1 MGGDF
6 KCLLN
11 LPPACLS
18 AATDVLQLMQEVGG
32 QDQVHVLL
40 RGQWQL
46 SGLSYEARVKA
57 VEQRLQTHPMDA
69 AYTHAG

>member
-1 MGGDF
+1 
-6 KCLLN
+6 
-11 LPPACLS
+11 
-18 AATDVLQLMQEVGG
+18 MQEVGG

-57 VEQRLQTHPMDA
+57 VEQHLQKHPMDA
-69 AYTHAG
+69 AYTHVG